1 MHDPD
6 SDTLHP
12 TPPATAAAPSRACL
26 VIVFAA
32 VLTSCDA
39 GIVPAARLYAAGER
53 LDPEFGGN
61 GIVTT
66 PVGPDAAYETANV
79 IVLQPDGKLVVAGVA
94 QGSVASGFDFALV
107 RYNADGSLDTTF
119 GGDGIVTTPVGPDRQ
134 GRYGVCTRP
143 ATRRQ
148 DRGRGGASADGGRRD
163 FALVRYNADGTL
175 DTTFGSGGI
184 VTTTI
189 GLAYNVSGAYA
200 LVLQPDGKLVAAGL
214 AYMGE
219 GRQTDFALA
228 RYTADGALD
237 PTFGAGGG
245 DGDGIVTTD
254 VSPISSF
261 DQASA
266 LVLQPDG
273 KLVAG
278 GLVTVNNS
286 VDGTLT
292 DTEQDFALARYNSD
306 GSIDTSFGG
315 GTVLTDVSPD
325 FVDSTPSDNS
335 QDTVNTL
342 LVQSDG
348 KIVAAGYAEKNT
360 DGAATLDTTVA
371 ALTRYMADGSLDTG
385 FGDSGIVRVDLN
397 RGDFLMEQITSI
409 LQQPNGKLTAAG
421 FVKDL
426 SRNFLGAFNLDIGV
440 IRLNP
445 TGSLDSSFGTGGSI
459 ITDFST
465 ADPSDSSEVSRAL
478 LLQPDDKFVA
488 AGSVRKLGSTHF
500 AVVRYVPIIQLVMP
514 LLRK

>member
-1 MHDPD
+1 MTPIV
-6 SDTLHP
+6 TRY
-12 TPPATAAAPSRACL
+12 TPPHHRRPRLLSRACL

-32 VLTSCDA
+32 VLTSVTLVLSQPRA
-39 GIVPAARLYAAGER
+39 LYAAGER
-53 LDPEFGGN
+53 LDPEFGGD

-66 PVGPDAAYETANV
+66 PVGPDAAYETANA

-94 QGSVASGFDFALV
+94 QGSVASGFDFALT

-119 GGDGIVTTPVGPDRQ
+119 GGDGIVTTPVGPDSKEDTANALVLQ
-134 GRYGVCTRP
+134 PDGKIV
-143 ATRRQ
+143 AA
-148 DRGRGGASADGGRRD
+148 GGASADGGRRD

-219 GRQTDFALA
+219 GRKTDFALA

-266 LVLQPDG
+266 LVLQSDG

-278 GLVTVNNS
+278 GLVTVDNS
-286 VDGTLT
+286 VDGTPT

-325 FVDSTPSDNS
+325 FVDSTPNDNA
-335 QDTVNTL
+335 QDAVNAL

-397 RGDFLMEQITSI
+397 RGDFLMEQITLI
-409 LQQPNGKLTAAG
+409 LQQPNGKLTAVG

-478 LLQPDDKFVA
+478 LLQPDEKFVA